1 MILKQEK
8 DSVRDSLPAAL
19 MILRDRQNSGQRVDM
34 ETSSFCKSLINGAP
48 YGITRPS
55 ASPLRG
61 RRRQG
66 LRRSNRPDG
75 RFVEPVLGR

>member
-48 YGITRPS
+48 YGIRTRVT
-55 ASPLRG
+55 ALRG
-61 RRRQG
+61 PCPRPLDEGSG
-66 LRRSNRPDG
+66 LAELWSRG
-75 RFVEPVLGR
+75 TQEGW